1 TMSTSIQPT
10 YWKLQPPVMPNWNNL
25 TFSKL
30 AALSIGPRRVLCF
43 AAGAPMNSFNPPK
56 QVGGETKPS
65 TSRSE
70 PSPHRR
76 RPRAKALTRA
86 ELRQQ
91 ADYDSEVI

>member
-1 TMSTSIQPT
+1 
-10 YWKLQPPVMPNWNNL
+10 
-25 TFSKL
+25 
-30 AALSIGPRRVLCF
+30 
-43 AAGAPMNSFNPPK
+43 MNSFNPPK

-70 PSPHRR
+70 PSPHRG